1 MFRLIPVFGLVL
13 GLAACANGQSNLE
26 KPAEPLGNFKLGHA
40 IVVAPNLTKG
50 PVSRDASAEEWIAS
64 VDSALEERFRRYEG
78 DSFYHLGVSVE
89 GYVLAQP
96 GVPLVFSP
104 KSALI
109 VRVTV
114 WDDAAQAKLNEEP
127 EELTALESF
136 SAETALG
143 SGLTQSKEQQMRN
156 LSANIA
162 LQIEKWMRRKQ
173 MNADWFGGR
182 DAGKPLT
189 ADVADDAEAEDQ
201 AVPDEN
207 VSAQAAPT
215 DVAEQTPPNG

>member
-1 MFRLIPVFGLVL
+1 MFRLIPVLGLVL

-26 KPAEPLGNFKLGHA
+26 KPAQPIGNFKLGHA
-40 IVVAPNLTKG
+40 VVVAPNIQKG

-89 GYVLAQP
+89 GYVLAHP

-114 WDDAAQAKLNEEP
+114 WDDAAQAKLNDEP
-127 EELTALESF
+127 EQITAMESF
-136 SAETALG
+136 SAQTALG
-143 SGLTQSKEQQMRN
+143 SGLTQSKEEQMRN

-173 MNADWFGGR
+173 MNDDWFGGR
-182 DAGKPLT
+182 DAGQPAAPDGAAGAPLDG
-189 ADVADDAEAEDQ
+189 AGG
-201 AVPDEN
+201 AVP
-207 VSAQAAPT
+207 AA
-215 DVAEQTPPNG
+215 G